1 MFDFAHSRR
10 TYEVFHGRE
19 CRPVRDLRPVTTRS
33 MGVQAGFM
41 DTKALPLRPSA
52 DELLHALGHAVI
64 VTDTLGT
71 VLFWNDAAEQ
81 LYGWPAAETVGRQ
94 ITEVTVPEISQQAAA
109 EIMTALREG
118 RSWSGGFP
126 VRNRSG
132 EVLHALVTDS
142 GVYRDGKLIG
152 IVGASLNLG
161 DAVRHLMERSSD
173 AAVLVDEH
181 RVVTYASPAVA
192 NLFGWPVDEI
202 IGTPLL
208 DRIHPEDH
216 QTFVDLLAADPLQA
230 ERVGELRVRTEGA
243 WSWVEVA
250 VTDLYAQ
257 PWPQSQVCNIR
268 RSARLARL
276 EERERILEAVHS
288 EVLQDLFAAALELDH
303 ALAHAA
309 PSSAA
314 RIHAARDAM
323 GRAMETL
330 REFVKP

>member
-1 MFDFAHSRR
+1 MAI
-10 TYEVFHGRE
+10 E
-19 CRPVRDLRPVTTRS
+19 
-33 MGVQAGFM
+33 
-41 DTKALPLRPSA
+41 ALPLRPSA
-52 DELLHALGHAVI
+52 DEVLHALGHAVI
-64 VTDTLGT
+64 ATDTQGT
-71 VLFWNDAAEQ
+71 VVSW
-81 LYGWPAAETVGRQ
+81 LYGWPAAEAVGRD
-94 ITEVTVPEISQQAAA
+94 ITEVTVPEPSREAAA

-142 GVYRDGKLIG
+142 GVYRDGALIG

-181 RVVTYASPAVA
+181 HVVSYASPAVA
-192 NLFGWPVDEI
+192 NLFGWPVDEL
-202 IGTPLL
+202 IGTPIT
-208 DRIHPEDH
+208 DRIHPDEH
-216 QTFVDLLAADPLQA
+216 QAFEELLASDPPQG
-230 ERVGELRVRTEGA
+230 ERVGEFRVRTDAA

-257 PWPQSQVCNIR
+257 PGRQGRVCNIR
-268 RSARLARL
+268 RSERLARL

-288 EVLQDLFAAALELDH
+288 EVLQDLFAAALQLDR

-309 PSSAA
+309 PSSAD
-314 RIHAARDAM
+314 RIHAAREIV
-323 GRAMETL
+323 GRAIQTL
-330 REFVKP
+330 REVVKP

>member
-1 MFDFAHSRR
+1 MA
-10 TYEVFHGRE
+10 TE
-19 CRPVRDLRPVTTRS
+19 
-33 MGVQAGFM
+33 
-41 DTKALPLRPSA
+41 ALPLRPSA
-52 DELLHALGHAVI
+52 DEVLDALGHAVI
-64 VTDTLGT
+64 ATDTRGT
-71 VLFWNDAAEQ
+71 VLSWNPAAEQ
-81 LYGWPAAETVGRQ
+81 LYGWPATDAVGRD
-94 ITEVTVPEISQQAAA
+94 ITEVTVPEPSREAAA

-132 EVLHALVTDS
+132 VVLHALVTDS

-152 IVGASLNLG
+152 MVGASLNLG

-181 RVVTYASPAVA
+181 HVVSYASPAVA
-192 NLFGWPVDEI
+192 NLFGWPVEELT
-202 IGTPLL
+202 GTPVT

-216 QTFVDLLAADPLQA
+216 QAFEELLAADPQRT
-230 ERVGELRVRTEGA
+230 ERVGELRVLTDGG

-257 PWPQSQVCNIR
+257 PGPQGQVCNMR
-268 RSARLARL
+268 RSERLTRL

-288 EVLQDLFAAALELDH
+288 EVLQDLFAAALHLDR

-314 RIHAARDAM
+314 RIDAARDAV

-330 REFVKP
+330 REVVKP